1 MQGTFKLA
9 FLLQH
14 PRLKLEKHCLL
25 AQSALCLWRAAK
37 MPAVFQLKK
46 KKELTEVSTS
56 DFKFFENV
64 TATAVMCVAV
74 CLKYKLKFV

>member
-1 MQGTFKLA
+1 
-9 FLLQH
+9 
-14 PRLKLEKHCLL
+14 
-25 AQSALCLWRAAK
+25 